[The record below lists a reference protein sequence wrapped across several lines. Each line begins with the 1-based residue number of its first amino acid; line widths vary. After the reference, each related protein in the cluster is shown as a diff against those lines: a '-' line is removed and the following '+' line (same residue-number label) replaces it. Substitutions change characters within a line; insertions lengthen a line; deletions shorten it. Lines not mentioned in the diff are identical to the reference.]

1 VNDPKPHRPG
11 VDSDNPGELHTEADD
26 ERPLT
31 RREAEVAGIVPGM
44 VVYGDSSIEPNADDR
59 RDQEQASED
68 EHF

>member
-1 VNDPKPHRPG
+1 MSDPKARRPE
-11 VDSDNPGELHTEADD
+11 VDPDDPGELHTEADD
-26 ERPLT
+26 DRPLT

-59 RDQEQASED
+59 RDQEHAEED